1 MIVKMTEEDIRK
13 PLTDEEKEMLEN
25 LKNVPIV
32 PDEDCP
38 FLSEEELKQFHKVSE
53 KRKEDRAKQPVTI
66 RISRK
71 SLDTAKSLG
80 KGYTSILAR
89 MLENDL
95 SDKNRIKQ
103 FL

>member
-1 MIVKMTEEDIRK
+1 MVTMTEEEIKK
-13 PLTDEEKEMLEN
+13 PLTDEERQMLDN
-25 LKNVPIV
+25 LKNVPII
-32 PDEDCP
+32 PDDDCP
-38 FLSEEELKQFHKVSE
+38 FLSEEELKKFHRVSE
-53 KRKEDRAKQPVTI
+53 KNREERLKQPVTI
-66 RISRK
+66 RLSQK
-71 SLDTAKSLG
+71 SLETARSLG